1 MLLGGCGDVR
11 HFFATIIDAAD
22 PARCPSRAS
31 LQLRLSLNDHVP
43 EMAARVYVL
52 LVLLDRAAHTLTPP
66 PEQQASDDM
75 PDVAS
80 MSDEAA
86 MALTAFWHVYQ
97 SALICAPVYDVLLD
111 VLREAASAAGPQL
124 PYVDVSPGSWEQ
136 MVPVFGAWTKGGMKC
151 SQEVAQASTFERHY
165 GLCGQINLE
174 VCMSRCRALS
184 FSPWLRLTFGAPTN
198 STVPC
203 KSCCA
208 SCTSARGSHV
218 RILQARVRTTSQD
231 VTCANGG
238 AGRCTQCGAGPA
250 SRDHR

>member
-22 PARCPSRAS
+22 PARCPSPAN

-43 EMAARVYVL
+43 EVAARVYVL

-66 PEQQASDDM
+66 PEQASDDV
-75 PDVAS
+75 PDAAS

-86 MALTAFWHVYQ
+86 VALTAFWHVYQ
-97 SALICAPVYDVLLD
+97 SALICAPVHDVLLD

-151 SQEVAQASTFERHY
+151 SQEVAQAATFERHY
-165 GLCGQINLE
+165 GLCGQIDLE
-174 VCMSRCRALS
+174 VRMSPDMADSSSRWPRLKCGALTEKNGFYKLMCAPRA
-184 FSPWLRLTFGAPTN
+184 
-198 STVPC
+198 
-203 KSCCA
+203 
-208 SCTSARGSHV
+208 SARWSHV
-218 RILQARVRTTSQD
+218 HILQARVRTNSPHA
-231 VTCANGG
+231 TCASGG
-238 AGRCTQCGAGPA
+238 AGGCTQGGAGPA